1 MYGRVYE
8 AVHKADKNNKVAI
21 KVLDKMHLID
31 QLDAI
36 EQEIAILQKLDHPNI
51 VNYFETYDDK
61 KYLYLVMEHVKGM
74 ELFEKIEKETNFNEK
89 TAAKYMLQMFK
100 AINHLHA
107 QGIVHRDIKPENVMV
122 TENDEIRLIDFGLSK
137 VQVTE
142 FLNERAGTP
151 YYVAPEVI
159 ERKYGKQADIW
170 SLGVILYQLVSG
182 LIPFDAD
189 SPDALFKKIKNCEW
203 SFVMP

>member
-1 MYGRVYE
+1 
-8 AVHKADKNNKVAI
+8 
-21 KVLDKMHLID
+21 
-31 QLDAI
+31 
-36 EQEIAILQKLDHPNI
+36 
-51 VNYFETYDDK
+51 
-61 KYLYLVMEHVKGM
+61 
-74 ELFEKIEKETNFNEK
+74 
-89 TAAKYMLQMFK
+89 MLQMFK

-122 TENDEIRLIDFGLSK
+122 TEKDEIRLIDFGLSK

-142 FLNERAGTP
+142 FLNDRAGTP

-170 SLGVILYQLVSG
+170 SLGVILYQIVSG

-203 SFVMP
+203 SFVMPQFKDVSPECKDLITKLLMKDPEERITS